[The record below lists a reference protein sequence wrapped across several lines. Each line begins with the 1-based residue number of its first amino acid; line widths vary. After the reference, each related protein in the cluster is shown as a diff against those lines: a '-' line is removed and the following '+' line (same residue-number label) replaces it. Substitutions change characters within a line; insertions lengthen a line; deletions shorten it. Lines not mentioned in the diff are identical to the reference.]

1 MSYIYCNPNP
11 IRQSLT
17 DCTVRAISIVF
28 KEEWHDIYNDLC
40 SYGSVLADMPSTNHV
55 WGTYLTDKGFVR
67 YTIPNTCP
75 DCYTVKD
82 FTYDHPYGKYI
93 LATAHH
99 VIAVIDGNY
108 YDTSD
113 SGYEVPIY
121 YYERRQ

>member
-11 IRQSLT
+11 KRQSLT
-17 DCTVRAISIVF
+17 DCTVRAICIITNKS
-28 KEEWHDIYNDLC
+28 WHDVFRSISDYADELC
-40 SYGSVLADMPSTNHV
+40 DMPSTNHV
-55 WGTYLTDKGFVR
+55 WGTYLRDQGFKR

-82 FTYDHPYGKYI
+82 FTYDHPYGRYI

-113 SGYEVPIY
+113 SGYETPIY
-121 YYERRQ
+121 YYERR

>member
-11 IRQSLT
+11 KRQSLT
-17 DCTVRAISIVF
+17 DCTIRAICIIMNKS
-28 KEEWHDIYNDLC
+28 WHDVFRAINVYADELC
-40 SYGSVLADMPSTNHV
+40 DMPSTNHV
-55 WGTYLTDKGFVR
+55 WGTYLRDQGFKR

-82 FTYDHPYGKYI
+82 FTYDHPYGRYI

-113 SGYEVPIY
+113 SGYETPIY
-121 YYERRQ
+121 YYERI

>member
-17 DCTVRAISIVF
+17 DCTIRAICIVTNQD
-28 KEEWHDIYNDLC
+28 WHDVFDKMCEYASDL
-40 SYGSVLADMPSTNHV
+40 GDMPSTNHV
-55 WGTYLTDKGFVR
+55 WGAYLRDRGFKR
-67 YTIPNTCP
+67 YAIPNTCP

-82 FTYDHPYGKYI
+82 FAYDHPYGKYI
-93 LATAHH
+93 LATGHH

-113 SGYEVPIY
+113 SGYETPIY